1 MKLLIFLE
9 VRKIHTKLQN
19 INLWGLTENRCNTA
33 VTALDVGVCV
43 YLTKYKVMKKLSK
56 ILQTFTNGQLM
67 ALDVAIYGD
76 QRHDKLREIIASI
89 LESRLE

>member
-1 MKLLIFLE
+1 
-9 VRKIHTKLQN
+9 
-19 INLWGLTENRCNTA
+19 
-33 VTALDVGVCV
+33 
-43 YLTKYKVMKKLSK
+43 MKKLSK